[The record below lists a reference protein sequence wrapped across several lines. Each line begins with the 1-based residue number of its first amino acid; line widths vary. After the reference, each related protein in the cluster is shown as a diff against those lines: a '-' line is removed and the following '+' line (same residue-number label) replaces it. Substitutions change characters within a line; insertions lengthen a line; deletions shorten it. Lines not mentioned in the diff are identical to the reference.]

1 MKNERKFMRFD
12 KTESAMR
19 LFGRNEKEKLFIN
32 STDLARLFKK
42 GKESTISTTSK
53 MIVKNKVCAFNNAN
67 NELIYACRVPEVLTY
82 TSWELIDNIPE
93 KYFNDVGSW
102 LSNKLLDKEK
112 IIFDLG
118 SLKKFEE
125 ELELP
130 SLFIHY
136 LINCYVDCGLIKV
149 NEKKQIFFDSRNDN
163 QLNTNKLKNVSLTKK
178 LMENAQKE
186 DDAMNPEIDS
196 IDILKKLHEE
206 HEIRT
211 KITTIPINA
220 KDDFSINHICEIRI
234 GHQDADLKELEA
246 QIIYLESLTAD
257 ELPDL
262 IVLSGLI
269 QGTFQHV
276 QKNRRNTLVGGLKG
290 DGQQLYI
297 AHNLM
302 KRISSVGVRI
312 VLNKTDDD
320 KIWAENTSVFMMKAL
335 EKNYSPDKS
344 KKSVHFMEID
354 RMKGTKV
361 WDMVYDF
368 VWRVALEYQI
378 RMGRRLYSAEEVSD
392 KTNGAV
398 QLEESIILLLAYN
411 SLVAGEP
418 LNDDYFKIIDV
429 DKIPIPGKV
438 FDDFMMVD
446 DCVFDV
452 TIEDSKTKKVRNISI
467 LEKHYFRLSAN
478 SMVADPTVAMRSIVA
493 QLSCMGEKK
502 PDVVFIEHEQQS
514 FLFFTDHTLVVS
526 LPAMQTY
533 NINRRSQNSSISSD
547 PSHRILTTRKE
558 ISVAGSTPFK
568 FYKDGSFEIFFNNKH
583 YMDKASIS
591 SERIAIPWCVDWQT
605 GSVTASSDLQ
615 AKFMDYIMYQLVPN
629 YPTWLFY
636 GGDHVQGY
644 NYPQHP
650 IENQSMGLIGIDT
663 QKQFVKVLIQNA
675 LLDVPK
681 EIIVKNLKHVGII
694 PGNHEWNPG
703 NKFGLT
709 HCDMIENA
717 FREKFIH
724 SGIYVPTVL
733 GELAEPRI
741 QIYESASDNMGN
753 HYKVPAGHE
762 TIGGYGFRF
771 QHLLV
776 ERGTKGAVGT
786 PVTALKSQLVGNSE
800 SFIGVDF
807 VATGHWH
814 SPQLLKLGNTT
825 AFISGSLASTS
836 GYEYLRGL
844 HATIGACVL
853 YVGGNKPPSIKFLNT
868 EALLNYEPQGFYS
881 KKNLSSI
888 GFNDDIGFDPFQHR
902 FNLLDGKP
910 QSGLQK
916 FLWKTVDHIN
926 HSRDSVFG
934 TK

>member
-1 MKNERKFMRFD
+1 MKNQKKSRLD

-19 LFGRNEKEKLFIN
+19 LFGRKDKEKLFIN
-32 STDLARLFKK
+32 STDLSRLFKK
-42 GKESTISTTSK
+42 GKESIISTIAK
-53 MIVKNKVCAFNNAN
+53 MIVKNKVFSLHNAD
-67 NELIYACRVPEVLTY
+67 NELVYACRIPEVLTY
-82 TSWELIDNIPE
+82 TSWELISVIPE
-93 KYFNDVGSW
+93 KTFDEIGSW
-102 LSNKLLDKEK
+102 LSNKLLKKEK
-112 IIFDLG
+112 IVFDLEE
-118 SLKKFEE
+118 LEKFKE

-136 LINCYVDCGLIKV
+136 FINCYVDCGLIKV
-149 NEKKQIFFDSRNDN
+149 NEKKQITFNSKNDN
-163 QLNTNKLKNVSLTKK
+163 QLNAKMLKNVAYSKK
-178 LMENAQKE
+178 LMEHAQKE
-186 DDAMNPEIDS
+186 DDAMSPEMDS
-196 IDILKKLHEE
+196 MDILKKLHAE
-206 HEIRT
+206 HEIKT
-211 KITTIPINA
+211 AISTISINA

-234 GHQDADLKELEA
+234 GHQDVDLKELES
-246 QIIYLESLTAD
+246 QIIYLESLKTD

-290 DGQQLYI
+290 DGQQLHI

-302 KRISSVGVRI
+302 KRISSIGVRV

-320 KIWAENTSVFMMKAL
+320 KVWAENTSVFMMKAL
-335 EKNYSPDKS
+335 EKNYSPDNS

-354 RMKGTKV
+354 RMKGSKV

-378 RMGRRLYSAEEVSD
+378 RMGRRLYSAEEVSN
-392 KTNGAV
+392 KTNGII

-411 SLVAGEP
+411 SLINGEP
-418 LNDDYFKIIDV
+418 LDDNFYKIIDV
-429 DKIPIPGKV
+429 DKIPVPGKI
-438 FDDFMMVD
+438 FDDFIMID

-452 TIEDSKTKKVRNISI
+452 AIEDSKTKKIRNISI
-467 LEKHYFRLSAN
+467 LEKHYFRLSPN
-478 SMVADPTVAMRSIVA
+478 SMVGDPTVAIRAITA
-493 QLSCMGEKK
+493 QLNSMGKKK

-533 NINRRSQNSSISSD
+533 NINRRGQNSSISSD

-558 ISVAGSTPFK
+558 ISVAGSTPFM
-568 FYKDGSFEIFFNNKH
+568 FYKDGSFEVFFNNRH

-615 AKFMDYIMYQLVPN
+615 AKFMDYIMYQLLPY

-636 GGDHVQGY
+636 GGDHVQGF

-650 IENQSMGLIGIDT
+650 IENQSMGLVGIDT

-681 EIIVKNLKHVGII
+681 DILIKNLKHVGII

-703 NKFGLT
+703 NKFGLV

-724 SGIYVPTVL
+724 SGIYVPSVL
-733 GELAEPRI
+733 GESVEPRI
-741 QIYESASDNMGN
+741 QIYESASDRMGN

-762 TIGGYGFRF
+762 VIGGYGFRF

-776 ERGTKGAVGT
+776 ERGTKGGVGT

-807 VATGHWH
+807 LATGHWH
-814 SPQLLKLGNTT
+814 SPQMLKLGNTT

-836 GYEYLRGL
+836 GYEYLRAL

-853 YVGGNKPPSIKFLNT
+853 FVGGNKPPSIKFLNT
-868 EALLNYEPQGFYS
+868 ESLLSYEPQGFYS
-881 KKNLSSI
+881 KKNLSSM

-916 FLWKTVDHIN
+916 FLWKTVEQIN
-926 HSRDSVFG
+926 HSRDSIFG
-934 TK
+934 LK